1 MTACKTCVRGI
12 DVAYLYDLSF
22 VFWKPSWYLCARTV
36 DFPSF
41 SIGVLIFFVFHF
53 IILNI
58 VTVSIVA
65 CATGTFTGCTND
77 MMI

>member
-1 MTACKTCVRGI
+1 MLPICAIYLFCVLEA
-12 DVAYLYDLSF
+12 VM
-22 VFWKPSWYLCARTV
+22 YLCARTV
-36 DFPSF
+36 DFPPF